1 MIHLKTLYNL
11 KSICIAFCILLTSY
25 IRAEVPAFDSDK
37 PATTSFVTS
46 YSQIY
51 NTWSA
56 PLFIG
61 QWQGLG
67 KTNFYTSTFIHADGY
82 LKFTYPT
89 QRLIY
94 SRTAYTTPYTFTSSI
109 AYAPTTPPV
118 TNPVTTV
125 NKAGIIIRANVDS
138 IAGTPDRVQDPGNI
152 AGVVNTAT
160 TFNREGIAIYPTE
173 DFSSMYVQF
182 SGVETG
188 TAGGATPITKIVVP
202 KLTSTV
208 SLRDQATITVEDFG
222 SSIYV
227 YYNGA
232 RFFRIDLGG
241 LNSGVYSS
249 GTVYDADMVSKGT
262 FTGMEVVASGKI
274 AIAQRETYTNIRVY
288 SVEVKAPSVPTAV
301 NQIGSKF
308 NVHQEG
314 SSIIFDLNDL
324 SGQLSV
330 SIYNLQGK
338 KMLTQYAK
346 GGEMLTLNKVLKS
359 GVYLVKVQGAN
370 NNLKTKLIVK

>member
-11 KSICIAFCILLTSY
+11 KSICIAFCVLLTSY

-46 YSQIY
+46 YSQVY
-51 NTWSA
+51 NSWNA
-56 PLFIG
+56 PSFIT

-67 KTNFYTSTFIHADGY
+67 LTNFYTSSFIHADGY
-82 LKFTYPT
+82 LKFTWQT

-118 TNPVTTV
+118 TNPITTV
-125 NKAGIIIRANVDS
+125 NKAGIIIRAYADS
-138 IAGTPDRVQDPGNI
+138 LTAGTVDRLQDPGAI
-152 AGVVNTAT
+152 AGVPNTAT

-182 SGVETG
+182 SGVE
-188 TAGGATPITKIVVP
+188 AGGATLITKIVVP
-202 KLTSTV
+202 KLSGTTS
-208 SLRDQATITVEDFG
+208 LMDQATITVEDFG
-222 SSIYV
+222 TSIYV

-241 LNSGVYSS
+241 LTNGVYTS

-262 FTGMEVVASGKI
+262 FTGMEVLASGKI
-274 AIAQRETYTNIRVY
+274 AIAQRQAYTNIKVY
-288 SVEVKAPSVPTAV
+288 SVEVKAPSVSTAV

-314 SSIIFDLNDL
+314 SSIVLDLNDL
-324 SGQLSV
+324 SGKQSL

-338 KMLTQYAK
+338 KILSHFAK
-346 GGEMLTLNKVLKS
+346 GGEKLILNNALKS

-370 NNLKTKLIVK
+370 NNLKTKLIIK

>member
-51 NTWSA
+51 NSWNA
-56 PLFIG
+56 PSFIT

-67 KTNFYTSTFIHADGY
+67 LTNFYTSSFIHADGY
-82 LKFTYPT
+82 LKFTWQT

-94 SRTAYTTPYTFTSSI
+94 SRTAYSTPYTFTSSI
-109 AYAPTTPPV
+109 AYAPTTPPI
-118 TNPVTTV
+118 TNPITTV
-125 NKAGIIIRANVDS
+125 NKAGIIIRAYADS
-138 IAGTPDRVQDPGNI
+138 LTAGTVDRLQDPGAI
-152 AGVVNTAT
+152 AGVPNTAT

-182 SGVETG
+182 SGVE
-188 TAGGATPITKIVVP
+188 AGGATLITKIVVP
-202 KLTSTV
+202 KLSGTTS
-208 SLRDQATITVEDFG
+208 LMDQATITVEDFG
-222 SSIYV
+222 TSIYV

-241 LNSGVYSS
+241 LTNGVYTS

-262 FTGMEVVASGKI
+262 FTGMEVLASGKI
-274 AIAQRETYTNIRVY
+274 AIAQRQAYTNIKVY
-288 SVEVKAPSVPTAV
+288 SVEVKAPSVSTAV

-314 SSIIFDLNDL
+314 ASIVLDLNDL
-324 SGQLSV
+324 SGKQSL

-338 KMLTQYAK
+338 KILSHFAK
-346 GGEMLTLNKVLKS
+346 GGEKLILNNALKS
-359 GVYLVKVQGAN
+359 GVYLVKVQGSDKII
-370 NNLKTKLIVK
+370 KTKMIVK

>member
-51 NTWSA
+51 NSWNA
-56 PLFIG
+56 PSFIT

-67 KTNFYTSTFIHADGY
+67 LTNFYTSSFIHADGY
-82 LKFTYPT
+82 LKFTWQT

-118 TNPVTTV
+118 TNPITTV
-125 NKAGIIIRANVDS
+125 NKAGIIIRAYADS
-138 IAGTPDRVQDPGNI
+138 LTAGTVDRLQDPGAI
-152 AGVVNTAT
+152 AGVPNTAT

-182 SGVETG
+182 SGVE
-188 TAGGATPITKIVVP
+188 AGGATPITKIVVP
-202 KLTSTV
+202 KLSGTTS
-208 SLRDQATITVEDFG
+208 LMDQATIKIEDFG
-222 SSIYV
+222 TSIYV

-232 RFFRIDLGG
+232 SFFRIDLGG
-241 LNSGVYSS
+241 LTNGVYTS

-262 FTGMEVVASGKI
+262 FTGMEVLASGKI
-274 AIAQRETYTNIRVY
+274 AIAQRQAYTNIKVY
-288 SVEVKAPSVPTAV
+288 SVEVKAPSVSTAV

-314 SSIIFDLNDL
+314 ASIVLDLNDL
-324 SGQLSV
+324 SGKQSL

-338 KMLTQYAK
+338 KILSHFAK
-346 GGEMLTLNKVLKS
+346 GGEKLILNNALKS

-370 NNLKTKLIVK
+370 NNLKTKLIIK

>member
-11 KSICIAFCILLTSY
+11 KSICIAFCVLLTSY

-46 YSQIY
+46 YSQVY
-51 NTWSA
+51 NTWNA
-56 PLFIG
+56 PVFIG

-67 KTNFYTSTFIHADGY
+67 LTNFYTSTTLISVDGY
-82 LKFTYPT
+82 LKFTWSSH
-89 QRLIY
+89 RLIY
-94 SRTAYTTPYTFTSSI
+94 SRQAYTTPYVFTSSI

-118 TNPVTTV
+118 TNPITTA
-125 NKAGIIIRANVDS
+125 NKAGIIIRAYADS
-138 IAGTPDRVQDPGNI
+138 LTAGTVDRLQDPSTS
-152 AGVVNTAT
+152 TAT

-173 DFSSMYVQF
+173 DYSSMYVQF
-182 SGVETG
+182 SGVE
-188 TAGGATPITKIVVP
+188 AGASTPITKIIVP
-202 KLTSTV
+202 KLANTN
-208 SLRDQATITVEDFG
+208 LMDQATIKIEDFG
-222 SSIYV
+222 TSIYV

-232 RFFRIDLGG
+232 RFFRIDLSG
-241 LNSGVYSS
+241 LTNGVYTS

-262 FTGMEVVASGKI
+262 FTGMEVLASGKI
-274 AIAQRETYTNIRVY
+274 AIAQRQAYTNIKVY
-288 SVEVKAPSVPTAV
+288 SVEVKAPSVSTAV

-314 SSIIFDLNDL
+314 SSIVLDLNDL
-324 SGQLSV
+324 SGKQSL

-338 KMLTQYAK
+338 KILSHFAK
-346 GGEMLTLNKVLKS
+346 GGEKLILNNALKS

-370 NNLKTKLIVK
+370 NNLKTKLIIK

>member
-11 KSICIAFCILLTSY
+11 KSICIAFCVLLTSY

-37 PATTSFVTS
+37 PATTSFVIS
-46 YSQIY
+46 YSQVY
-51 NTWSA
+51 NTWNA
-56 PLFIG
+56 PVFIG

-67 KTNFYTSTFIHADGY
+67 LTNFYTSTTLISVDGY
-82 LKFTYPT
+82 LKFTWSSH
-89 QRLIY
+89 RLIY
-94 SRTAYTTPYTFTSSI
+94 SRQAYTTPYVFTSSI

-125 NKAGIIIRANVDS
+125 NKAGIIIRAYADS
-138 IAGTPDRVQDPGNI
+138 LTAGTVDRLQDPGAI
-152 AGVVNTAT
+152 AGVPNTAT

-173 DFSSMYVQF
+173 DFLSMNVQF
-182 SGVETG
+182 SGVE
-188 TAGGATPITKIVVP
+188 AGGATQITKIVVP
-202 KLTSTV
+202 KLANTN
-208 SLRDQATITVEDFG
+208 LMDQATIKIEDFG
-222 SSIYV
+222 TSIYV

-241 LNSGVYSS
+241 LTNGVYTS

-262 FTGMEVVASGKI
+262 FTGMEVLASGKI
-274 AIAQRETYTNIRVY
+274 AIAQRQAYTNIKVY
-288 SVEVKAPSVPTAV
+288 SVEVKAPSVSTAV

-314 SSIIFDLNDL
+314 SSIVLDLNDL
-324 SGQLSV
+324 SGKQSL

-338 KMLTQYAK
+338 KILSHFAK
-346 GGEMLTLNKVLKS
+346 GGEKLILNNALKS

-370 NNLKTKLIVK
+370 NNLKTKLIIK

>member
-1 MIHLKTLYNL
+1 MRHLKTLYNL

-37 PATTSFVTS
+37 PATTSFATS
-46 YSQIY
+46 YSQVY
-51 NTWSA
+51 NTWNA

-67 KTNFYTSTFIHADGY
+67 LTNFYTSTTLISVDGY
-82 LKFTYPT
+82 LKFTWSSH
-89 QRLIY
+89 RLIY
-94 SRTAYTTPYTFTSSI
+94 SRQAYTTPYVFTSSI

-125 NKAGIIIRANVDS
+125 NKAGIIIRAYADS
-138 IAGTPDRVQDPGNI
+138 LTAGTVDRLQDPGAI
-152 AGVVNTAT
+152 AGVPNTAT

-173 DFSSMYVQF
+173 DFLSMNVQF
-182 SGVETG
+182 SGVE
-188 TAGGATPITKIVVP
+188 AGGATQITKIVVP
-202 KLTSTV
+202 KLASTV
-208 SLRDQATITVEDFG
+208 SLMNQATITVEDFG
-222 SSIYV
+222 TSIYV

-232 RFFRIDLGG
+232 RFFRIDLGT
-241 LNSGVYSS
+241 LTSGVYTS

-262 FTGMEVVASGKI
+262 FTGMEVLASGKI
-274 AIAQRETYTNIRVY
+274 AIAQRQTYTNIRVY
-288 SVEVKAPSVPTAV
+288 SVEVKAPSVSTAL

-308 NVHQEG
+308 NVYQEG
-314 SSIIFDLNDL
+314 ASIVFDLNDL

-338 KMLTQYAK
+338 KMLTHYAK
-346 GGEMLTLNKVLKS
+346 GGEKLTLNKVLKS

>member
-1 MIHLKTLYNL
+1 MIHLKSLYNL

-46 YSQIY
+46 YSQVY
-51 NTWSA
+51 NSWNA
-56 PLFIG
+56 PSFIT

-67 KTNFYTSTFIHADGY
+67 LTNFYTSSFIHADGY
-82 LKFTYPT
+82 LKFTWQT

-94 SRTAYTTPYTFTSSI
+94 SRTAYTTPYIFTSSI
-109 AYAPTTPPV
+109 AYAPSTPPV

-125 NKAGIIIRANVDS
+125 NKASIIIRAYADS
-138 IAGTPDRVQDPGNI
+138 LTAGTVDRLQDPGAI
-152 AGVVNTAT
+152 AGVPNTAT

-173 DFSSMYVQF
+173 DFLSMNVQF
-182 SGVETG
+182 SGVE
-188 TAGGATPITKIVVP
+188 AGGATQITKIVVP
-202 KLTSTV
+202 KLANTN
-208 SLRDQATITVEDFG
+208 LMDQATIKIEDFG
-222 SSIYV
+222 TSIYV

-241 LNSGVYSS
+241 LTNGVYTS

-262 FTGMEVVASGKI
+262 FTGMEVLASGKI
-274 AIAQRETYTNIRVY
+274 AIAQRQNYTNLRVY
-288 SVEVKAPSVPTAV
+288 SVEVKAPSVPTAL

-314 SSIIFDLNDL
+314 ASIIFDLNDL
-324 SGQLSV
+324 SGQQSV

-338 KMLTQYAK
+338 KILSHFAK
-346 GGEMLTLNKVLKS
+346 GGEKLILNNALKS

-370 NNLKTKLIVK
+370 NNLKTKLIIK

>member
-1 MIHLKTLYNL
+1 MIHLKSLYNL

-46 YSQIY
+46 YSQVY
-51 NTWSA
+51 NSWNA
-56 PLFIG
+56 PSFIT

-67 KTNFYTSTFIHADGY
+67 LTNFYTSSFIHADGY
-82 LKFTYPT
+82 LKFTWQT

-94 SRTAYTTPYTFTSSI
+94 SRTAYTTPYIFTSSI
-109 AYAPTTPPV
+109 AYAPSTPPV

-125 NKAGIIIRANVDS
+125 NKASIIIRAYADS
-138 IAGTPDRVQDPGNI
+138 LTAGTVDRLQDPGAI
-152 AGVVNTAT
+152 AGVPNTAT

-173 DFSSMYVQF
+173 DFLSMNVQF
-182 SGVETG
+182 SGVE
-188 TAGGATPITKIVVP
+188 AGGATQITKIVVP
-202 KLTSTV
+202 KLANTN
-208 SLRDQATITVEDFG
+208 LMDQATIKIEDFG
-222 SSIYV
+222 TSIYV

-232 RFFRIDLGG
+232 RFFRIDLSG
-241 LNSGVYSS
+241 LTNGVYTS

-262 FTGMEVVASGKI
+262 FTGMEVLASGKI
-274 AIAQRETYTNIRVY
+274 AIAQRQAYTNIKVY
-288 SVEVKAPSVPTAV
+288 SVEVKAPSVPTAL

-314 SSIIFDLNDL
+314 ASIIFDLNDL
-324 SGQLSV
+324 SGQQSV

-338 KMLTQYAK
+338 KMLTHYAK
-346 GGEMLTLNKVLKS
+346 GGEKLTLNKVLKS

-370 NNLKTKLIVK
+370 NNLKTKLIIK